1 MSEPRC
7 GHRKLH
13 IRSVNGKVR
22 ARCAKCGE
30 EGADHDGITEAFL
43 AYRSDLRDAEA
54 LKAATA
60 HKARE
65 AHGAHR

>member
-1 MSEPRC
+1 MSNPSC

-13 IRSVNGKVR
+13 IRTIDNKVR

-30 EGADHDGITEAFL
+30 EGADHEGITEAFL
-43 AYRSDLRDAEA
+43 AFRADLKDAEA
-54 LKAATA
+54 LRAATA

-65 AHGAHR
+65 AHSARR

>member
-30 EGADHDGITEAFL
+30 EGALHTNITI
-43 AYRSDLRDAEA
+43 AYLDFRSDI
-54 LKAATA
+54 
-60 HKARE
+60 RE
-65 AHGAHR
+65 AAERREARKV